1 MDFHLETLEF
11 NKILSQITKYSKSF
25 SAKVRIES
33 IHPLAHIE
41 LIIDSQNI
49 ILECMEVLVK
59 SGDLNLI
66 QDYDII
72 DILNLIKHKR
82 LLTIKDIQY
91 LRLFLVMSQ
100 QIKTRSLNFLKE
112 NITINALQPYFEHIT
127 TFRDLLVE
135 IDSIIDPDGVVLDNA
150 SDTLYKL
157 RKEKR
162 RLEEKRKN
170 ILNGLLQK
178 KASILNESLLVLRN
192 DRYCLP
198 VKTEFK
204 NQIKGIIHD
213 VSSSGTTTYIEP
225 QDAYELTTSLLNLGF
240 QEQEEIEKIIYIL
253 LEEIYPSYD
262 ALLLNLETFIE
273 LDVYFSIAHYS
284 LHHNMVKPQIG
295 DDVFIKGARH
305 PLIKE
310 EDVVAIDIKLSA
322 LKPILMITGPN
333 TGGKTVA
340 LKTLGLLSIMNQS
353 GLLIPAK
360 EAKMRLFSGIY
371 ADIGDKQSIVQS
383 LSTFS
388 SHILNIKQILDNAK
402 KESLLLFDE
411 LGSGTDPKEGVSL
424 AKAITD
430 YAIEQNIFLVLTTH
444 YSELKVFAYENPL
457 IENAS
462 VRFNDETLEPLYT
475 IDYGRSGA
483 SNALKI
489 AKRLGMNQVILDKA
503 HSYIEDTKSDVSK
516 IILAFE
522 EKQRHLDEL
531 IEKTDKLQTELTTK
545 SKTLDGA
552 LKKLELEKVLILE
565 DAKKQSQQLLK
576 QQQEKFHEALEQ
588 LKTIKQ
594 AHEVAKL
601 KHEVSKLGIKIE
613 EHSDEDFQIG
623 DQVYIKSYAQ
633 NGEIIDIKKEDFIVK
648 FGHFE
653 LAFKQTDLLKQ
664 SIKKVKT
671 TKRREKET
679 FIMKQASSELDL
691 RGYRA
696 IDVKDAYLKFI
707 DDALLSNLKEL
718 KVIHGYG
725 TGAVKKA
732 LYDEI
737 KKDENISSYRFGG
750 EYEGASGVTILTLK

>member
-1 MDFHLETLEF
+1 
-11 NKILSQITKYSKSF
+11 
-25 SAKVRIES
+25 
-33 IHPLAHIE
+33 
-41 LIIDSQNI
+41 
-49 ILECMEVLVK
+49 
-59 SGDLNLI
+59 
-66 QDYDII
+66 
-72 DILNLIKHKR
+72 
-82 LLTIKDIQY
+82 
-91 LRLFLVMSQ
+91 
-100 QIKTRSLNFLKE
+100 
-112 NITINALQPYFEHIT
+112 
-127 TFRDLLVE
+127 
-135 IDSIIDPDGVVLDNA
+135 
-150 SDTLYKL
+150 
-157 RKEKR
+157 
-162 RLEEKRKN
+162 
-170 ILNGLLQK
+170 
-178 KASILNESLLVLRN
+178 
-192 DRYCLP
+192 
-198 VKTEFK
+198 
-204 NQIKGIIHD
+204 
-213 VSSSGTTTYIEP
+213 
-225 QDAYELTTSLLNLGF
+225 
-240 QEQEEIEKIIYIL
+240 
-253 LEEIYPSYD
+253 
-262 ALLLNLETFIE
+262 
-273 LDVYFSIAHYS
+273 
-284 LHHNMVKPQIG
+284 
-295 DDVFIKGARH
+295 
-305 PLIKE
+305 
-310 EDVVAIDIKLSA
+310 
-322 LKPILMITGPN
+322 MITGPN

-531 IEKTDKLQTELTTK
+531 IEKTDKLETDLKTK
-545 SKTLDGA
+545 SKTLEDA

-671 TKRREKET
+671 TKRREKPT